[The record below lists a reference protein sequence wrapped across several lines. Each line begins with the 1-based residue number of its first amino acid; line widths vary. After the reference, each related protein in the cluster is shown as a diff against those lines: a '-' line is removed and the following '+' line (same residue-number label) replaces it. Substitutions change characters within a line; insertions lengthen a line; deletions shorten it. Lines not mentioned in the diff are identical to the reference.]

1 MRTNNVLMAV
11 ATIALLAGTGGAY
24 ARQAGAK
31 AAPKTM
37 APTEPTAMTFD
48 TTPND
53 PARLREIFA
62 KDRSARRVGHVKF
75 NLAVGSTVPPSV
87 RLVALPPTIID
98 IQPTWRG
105 DEFFRVGHRIVI
117 VDPQSKEIIGVLP
130 V

>member
-1 MRTNNVLMAV
+1 MRTNNVLKAV
-11 ATIALLAGTGGAY
+11 AAIALLAATGGAF
-24 ARQAGAK
+24 AQGEK
-31 AAPKTM
+31 AAAKTM
-37 APTEPTAMTFD
+37 TPMERQDTDLTFG

-53 PARLREIFA
+53 QVRLREIFGR
-62 KDRSARRVGHVKF
+62 DRSARRVDHVKF

-98 IQPTWRG
+98 IQPSWRG